1 VDRWPHGRRLAIRAR
16 RDGGMTAPAAP
27 VRRGAALPALRLDAA
42 GGRHID
48 MRAVAALALPLVL
61 NSTVQ
66 AALNLIDTWFIGRLS
81 TSATAAI
88 AAVTWLALLAIFL
101 IGGVA
106 MGVQTLAAQAFGAG
120 RYRRATRV
128 AWLGLWA
135 SVLAIPAF
143 GLTVAFGPAMIRAF
157 GLAPEV
163 EALAIEYWI
172 PRMIG
177 GPLAAAL
184 WASTAFFNGVGR
196 TRITL
201 VVGFVVLGSNT
212 VLNELFIFRLGLGMA
227 GAAWATTVAEL
238 VGVLLCIRMILG
250 LERDRYAP
258 HLTWRPDLRR
268 IAALVALGLPMAMT
282 ASADLGA
289 AALFQLMMVQFGV
302 VDGAATQIVTIF
314 TALAYM
320 PGIGLALA
328 GTTLVGQAIG
338 AGDRAWA
345 ERLGNR
351 VIAIVACYMGG
362 IGLVIALVGNW
373 LVPLF
378 VNVSDPRA
386 AEVIALC
393 SALLWLAAAYQF
405 FDGVNF
411 ASAFC
416 LRGAGDAR
424 VPALIVLACGS
435 LLFLPLTHYLTFA
448 PGQGWFDDVP
458 GLGLGAV
465 GGWSAILVYV
475 LAIGT
480 ALWLRWRHGAWKL
493 IRL

>member
-1 VDRWPHGRRLAIRAR
+1 V
-16 RDGGMTAPAAP
+16 TAAQTAS
-27 VRRGAALPALRLDAA
+27 RCGAALPALRLDAA
-42 GGRHID
+42 GARHID
-48 MRAVAALALPLVL
+48 MRVIAAMALPLVL

-66 AALNLIDTWFIGRLS
+66 AVLNLTDTWFIGRLS
-81 TSATAAI
+81 TSSTAAI
-88 AAVTWLALLAIFL
+88 AAIHWLALLAIFL

-120 RYRRATRV
+120 RFRRASRV

-135 SVLAIPAF
+135 SVLTIPAF
-143 GLTVAFGPAMIRAF
+143 GLTVAVGPAMIRAF
-157 GLAPEV
+157 GLQPDV
-163 EALAIEYWI
+163 ETLAIEFWV

-184 WASTAFFNGVGR
+184 WAANAFFNGIGR
-196 TRITL
+196 TRVTL
-201 VVGFVVLGSNT
+201 AVGLIVLGSNAL
-212 VLNELFIFRLGLGMA
+212 LNEIFIFRFGWGMA
-227 GAAWATTVAEL
+227 GAAWATTAAEL
-238 VGVLLCIRMILG
+238 IGVAIAIRMILSA
-250 LERDRYAP
+250 EPRFAAR
-258 HLTWRPDLRR
+258 LTWRPRIRR
-268 IAALVALGLPMAMT
+268 IVALVMLGLPMAMT

-289 AALFQLMMVQFGV
+289 AALFQLMMVQYGV

-338 AGDRAWA
+338 AGDHGWA

-362 IGLVIALVGNW
+362 VGIVIALVGDW
-373 LVPLF
+373 LVPAF
-378 VNVSDPRA
+378 VNPADPRA

-393 SALLWLAAAYQF
+393 SSLLWLAAAYQF

-424 VPALIVLACGS
+424 VPALIVLACGT
-435 LLFLPLTHYLTFA
+435 LVFLPLTHLLTFA
-448 PGQGWFDDVP
+448 PGEGWFDAAP
-458 GLGLGAV
+458 GLGFGAV
-465 GGWSAILVYV
+465 GGWYAILVYV
-475 LAIGT
+475 LLIGS
-480 ALWLRWRHGAWKL
+480 ALWLRWKTGAWKR

>member
-1 VDRWPHGRRLAIRAR
+1 VTGTQRAQRRE
-16 RDGGMTAPAAP
+16 
-27 VRRGAALPALRLDAA
+27 AALPALRLDDG
-42 GGRHID
+42 GGRHVD
-48 MRAVAALALPLVL
+48 MRAIAAMALPLVL

-66 AALNLIDTWFIGRLS
+66 AVLNLTDTWFIGRLS

-88 AAVTWLALLAIFL
+88 AAIHWLALLAIFL

-120 RYRRATRV
+120 RFRRAMRV

-135 SVLAIPAF
+135 SVLTVPAF

-157 GLAPEV
+157 GLGPEV
-163 EALAIEYWI
+163 ESLAVDFWV

-177 GPLAAAL
+177 GPLATAL
-184 WASTAFFNGVGR
+184 WAANAFFNGVGR

-201 VVGFVVLGSNT
+201 AVGLVVLGSNAL
-212 VLNELFIFRLGLGMA
+212 LNEIFIFRLGWGMA
-227 GAAWATTVAEL
+227 GAAWATTAAEL
-238 VGVLLCIRMILG
+238 VGVAIAIRMILA
-250 LERDRYAP
+250 LEPRRFSP
-258 HLTWRPDLRR
+258 RLTWRPELRR
-268 IAALVALGLPMAMT
+268 IMALVALGLPMAMT

-289 AALFQLMMVQFGV
+289 AALFQLMMVQYGV

-338 AGDRAWA
+338 AGDHAWA
-345 ERLGNR
+345 ERLGDR

-362 IGLVIALVGNW
+362 IGVVIALVGDW

-378 VNVSDPRA
+378 VNPADPRA

-393 SALLWLAAAYQF
+393 SSLLWLAAAYQF

-424 VPALIVLACGS
+424 VPALIVLACGT
-435 LLFLPLTHYLTFA
+435 LVFLPLTHVLTFA
-448 PGQGWFDDVP
+448 PGGGWFDAAP
-458 GLGLGAV
+458 GFGYGAV
-465 GGWSAILVYV
+465 GGWCAILVYV
-475 LAIGT
+475 LLIGT
-480 ALWLRWRHGAWKL
+480 ALWLRWKNGAWKR